1 MQDGITTAGDNMS
14 RGKMERT
21 LDVLA
26 TLNNSPLERNF
37 RSAIAQRIHLNDR
50 DLKRILTHLIS
61 RGYVATHFPT
71 PKNNVNHKT
80 SESRW
85 HVMCYTLTPVGQKT
99 LMWIN
104 MLELTS

>member
-1 MQDGITTAGDNMS
+1 
-14 RGKMERT
+14 MERT

-50 DLKRILTHLIS
+50 DLKRILTHLIN
-61 RGYVATHFPT
+61 RGYVATHYPT

-80 SESRW
+80 SESQW

-104 MLELTS
+104 TLGLTS